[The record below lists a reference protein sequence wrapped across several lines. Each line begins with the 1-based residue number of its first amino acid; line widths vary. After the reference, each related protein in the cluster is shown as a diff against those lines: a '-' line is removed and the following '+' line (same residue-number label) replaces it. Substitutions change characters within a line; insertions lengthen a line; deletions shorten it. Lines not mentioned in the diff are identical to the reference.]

1 MTEDFVCYPAVTRLN
16 PSLGPVR
23 SVEALWAVRNDGSQQ
38 VEVSGYVL
46 FGDSVRFVTGD
57 ELPPSWVGGAW
68 LDLQAVYMLRLACA
82 CPSLQRLR
90 LTYNAGSTVTA
101 RARAMVLT
109 LAHEFYLQVA
119 PCDECGTC
127 RLPLRTTN
135 VQREGIAYSMA
146 DPYAP
151 GTAPGAT
158 GLPEVDLFVQ
168 QINPYRV
175 GAPSRVYSSDA
186 PPPVVR
192 SVVSAREVFPP
203 VPTTRC
209 RRYHRHGRGR
219 RRGHMTPP
227 TRGRS
232 PMPGARFAGG
242 QRPGAPVPEQ
252 RSARP

>member
-1 MTEDFVCYPAVTRLN
+1 MRWLNPLSPPVRAAVVSGAWGKTPHSPHHAAPPTDPDEIDVIADVLEQASDVLTSLTAGTIHPPLQVTEDFVCYPAVTRLN

-38 VEVSGYVL
+38 VEMSGYVL
-46 FGDSVRFVTGD
+46 FGDSVRFVAGD

-127 RLPLRTTN
+127 RLPVRTTN

-151 GTAPGAT
+151 GTAPG
-158 GLPEVDLFVQ
+158 
-168 QINPYRV
+168 
-175 GAPSRVYSSDA
+175 
-186 PPPVVR
+186 
-192 SVVSAREVFPP
+192 
-203 VPTTRC
+203 C
-209 RRYHRHGRGR
+209 HR
-219 RRGHMTPP
+219 
-227 TRGRS
+227 
-232 PMPGARFAGG
+232 AAGG
-242 QRPGAPVPEQ
+242 
-252 RSARP
+252 